1 MEISY
6 KRELDQNYLILW
18 EEKFRDCYQVE
29 MLVKNQIP
37 GLLSCRLGLWD
48 EKAALYYEITSRQNL
63 RLILERKRLNAGELY
78 RLLEGLQKAVK
89 TCRSYLLDGK
99 QLLLNPDYIYLEPDT
114 WEPAFCYFPFE
125 EQEMQEALLSL
136 AEYLLDRL
144 DRQDQQA
151 VTLGYEFYRM
161 ATEENAS
168 LEQVL
173 EKCRGEREE
182 PGENENEKNEMPG
195 SEKEAAQPEKQK
207 ERPAVEQT
215 FAASEKFETMFLERK
230 DRQGLILRSEN
241 PACPDLEV
249 TGTDFLIG
257 KKKGAVDGL
266 IKARGVSRIHGKITK
281 EGEAY
286 YLADLNSTNGTYLN
300 GGRLEV
306 NEKARIRPGDRIGFA
321 DVRYVVEGFL

>member
-125 EQEMQEALLSL
+125 EQEMQEAFLSL

-144 DRQDQQA
+144 DRQDQHHRA
-151 VTLGYEFYRM
+151 
-161 ATEENAS
+161 
-168 LEQVL
+168 
-173 EKCRGEREE
+173 
-182 PGENENEKNEMPG
+182 PG
-195 SEKEAAQPEKQK
+195 
-207 ERPAVEQT
+207 
-215 FAASEKFETMFLERK
+215 F
-230 DRQGLILRSEN
+230 QG
-241 PACPDLEV
+241 
-249 TGTDFLIG
+249 
-257 KKKGAVDGL
+257 
-266 IKARGVSRIHGKITK
+266 H
-281 EGEAY
+281 
-286 YLADLNSTNGTYLN
+286 
-300 GGRLEV
+300 
-306 NEKARIRPGDRIGFA
+306 
-321 DVRYVVEGFL
+321 